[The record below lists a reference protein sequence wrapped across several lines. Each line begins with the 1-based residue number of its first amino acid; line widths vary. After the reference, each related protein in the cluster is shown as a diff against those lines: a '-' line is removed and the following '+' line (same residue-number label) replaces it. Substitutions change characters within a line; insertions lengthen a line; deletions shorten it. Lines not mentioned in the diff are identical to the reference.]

1 MRFLDLF
8 SGIGGFRLGMEQA
21 GHECVGHV
29 EIDKYANISYTAIH
43 KPKEG
48 EFFANDIRGVDPELL
63 PEADIYCGGF
73 PCQSFSIAGK
83 RGGFEDTRG
92 TLFFEIM
99 RLAKIRKPSYLFLEN
114 VKGLLSHDG
123 GKTFGTILRSLW
135 ECGYDAQ
142 WQVLN
147 SKNYGIGHSR
157 ERVFIVGYLRGEC
170 QPEIF
175 PLSIKSNGTHK
186 TICKLGP
193 FRGNIEYPNGISNT
207 ITKSYGMES
216 GDSTKVFHQGKIRLF
231 TSLECWRL
239 QGFPDWT
246 HERAKQAGV
255 SESQRYKQTGN
266 SVTVNVIY
274 EIAQRLE
281 QP

>member
-1 MRFLDLF
+1 L
-8 SGIGGFRLGMEQA
+8 
-21 GHECVGHV
+21 V
-29 EIDKYANISYTAIH
+29 
-43 KPKEG
+43 
-48 EFFANDIRGVDPELL
+48 
-63 PEADIYCGGF
+63 GGF

-83 RGGFEDTRG
+83 RKGFDDTRG
-92 TLFFEIM
+92 TLFFDIA
-99 RLAKIRKPSYLFLEN
+99 RIVKVKRPRIVFLEN
-114 VKGLLSHDG
+114 VKGLLNHDNG
-123 GKTFGTILRSLW
+123 RTFTTIIATLDEL
-135 ECGYDAQ
+135 GYNAE

-147 SKNYGIGHSR
+147 SKHFGVPQNR

-255 SESQRYKQTGN
+255 SESQRYKQAGN